1 MPMNVSI
8 SDPSH
13 AEISWL
19 DLPYHITADEYL
31 RMVDSGVFRKSSRII
46 LWNGQL
52 HAKMTKNQPHT
63 IALWNLGHRLGPII
77 PGGWFV
83 NQEAPIRL
91 SEKSVPEPDLTVVRG
106 VVEDYPTLPPGPG
119 DVALLI
125 EIADSSLRLD
135 RRALADFAA
144 AGIPACWI
152 VNLIDRRIETFSDPD
167 PSAKTYRTTRSFG
180 PDDEV
185 PVVIDGREVG
195 RIEVRDV
202 LPRAEG
208 TPRP

>member
-1 MPMNVSI
+1 MNATLA
-8 SDPSH
+8 DPTPT
-13 AEISWL
+13 AASWL
-19 DLPYHITADEYL
+19 DVPYHITAEEYL
-31 RMVDSGVFRKSSRII
+31 RMVDSGVFRESRRII
-46 LWNGQL
+46 LWKGQL

-63 IALWNLGHRLGPII
+63 IALWNLTHRLGPIV
-77 PGGWFV
+77 PAGWFV

-91 SEKSVPEPDLTVVRG
+91 SENSVPEPDLAVIRG

-119 DVALLI
+119 DVALLV

-144 AGIPACWI
+144 AGIPATWI
-152 VNLIDRRIETFSDPD
+152 VNLIDRRIETYTDPD
-167 PSAKTYRTTRSFG
+167 PGTRTYQTARVFG

-195 RIEVRDV
+195 RVAVKDV

-208 TPRP
+208 APRP